1 MLQNY
6 KSNPVAERKSGKKIH
21 FCYNNMNINK
31 IYSLGLR
38 IWSVDYAGHEWMGF
52 GEFHV
57 NLYYSFSHKIFLD
70 YRLLRSLNKVII
82 LCPY

>member
-38 IWSVDYAGHEWMGF
+38 ICTW
-52 GEFHV
+52 
-57 NLYYSFSHKIFLD
+57 
-70 YRLLRSLNKVII
+70 RLRRTRVFI
-82 LCPY
+82 

>member
-38 IWSVDYAGHEWMGF
+38 IWSPDYAEQGCRANL
-52 GEFHV
+52 V
-57 NLYYSFSHKIFLD
+57 NY
-70 YRLLRSLNKVII
+70 N
-82 LCPY
+82 

>member
-38 IWSVDYAGHEWMGF
+38 IWPGGYAERVIRAFFAEQELISVLF
-52 GEFHV
+52 
-57 NLYYSFSHKIFLD
+57 
-70 YRLLRSLNKVII
+70 
-82 LCPY
+82 

>member
-38 IWSVDYAGHEWMGF
+38 IWPGGYAELEILQCSIRAILMPHF
-52 GEFHV
+52 AFYLH
-57 NLYYSFSHKIFLD
+57 
-70 YRLLRSLNKVII
+70 YRKNSSIK
-82 LCPY
+82 C